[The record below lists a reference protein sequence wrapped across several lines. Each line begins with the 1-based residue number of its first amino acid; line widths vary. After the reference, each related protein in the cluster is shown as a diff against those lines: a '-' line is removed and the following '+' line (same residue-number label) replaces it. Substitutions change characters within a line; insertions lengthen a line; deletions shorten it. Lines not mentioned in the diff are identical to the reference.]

1 MHQFLFNVFASSSAF
16 FSRRSCRDKGD
27 NMRIIIVGTGKVG
40 MALTQHLS
48 VDNEVTVIDENPQ
61 RIDNIINI
69 YDVMGVCGN
78 GASYD
83 VQKEAE
89 VDKAHLLIAT
99 TSSDEINILACLVAK
114 KLGVQHTIAR
124 IRNPE
129 YETQLRFMREDLG
142 LSMSLNPEKAAARE
156 IARVLRF
163 PAAMKLESFSK
174 GRLEL
179 VEYRLPEDSALHGM
193 QLADLYR
200 NIRVRVLICAVSRK
214 GETIIPSGDFVLQ
227 ARDKIYVT
235 SSPHQLEMFFR
246 HLGVFRNRAS
256 SVMIVGAS
264 KMCYYLASELIEM
277 GMSVKIIDQNEQRC
291 VQMGERLP
299 KALVIVGDGTDIEL
313 LHEEGIEQ
321 TDAFVAIT
329 GIDEAN
335 ILMSMCA
342 AKQAG
347 NCKVVA
353 KINRRSLVDLVS
365 DEHMIDSVV
374 SAGSVTAELILQYVK
389 AMQNASASQVKT
401 LHRIVDGRVEA
412 LEFTVTEEM
421 PFIGV
426 PLKDLKL
433 RSGILV
439 AGIVRRSGEIVI
451 PSGNDALRPH
461 DDVIVVTT
469 DTTLQDLR
477 DILE

>member
-1 MHQFLFNVFASSSAF
+1 M
-16 FSRRSCRDKGD
+16 K
-27 NMRIIIVGTGKVG
+27 IIIVGAGKVG
-40 MALTQHLS
+40 LALTQQLS
-48 VDNEVTVIDENPQ
+48 ADNKVTVIDQNPQ
-61 RIDNIINI
+61 LIDNIINI

-78 GASYD
+78 GASYE

-89 VDKAHLLIAT
+89 TDRADLLIAT
-99 TSSDEINILACLVAK
+99 ASSDEINILACLVAK
-114 KLGVQHTIAR
+114 KLGVEHTIAR

-129 YETQLRFMREDLG
+129 YEKQLRFMREELG
-142 LSMSLNPEKAAARE
+142 LSMSINPEKAAARE

-179 VEYRLPEDSALHGM
+179 VEYRLPENSALDGM
-193 QLADLYR
+193 RLSDLYK
-200 NIRVRVLICAVSRK
+200 NIRVRVLICAVARK
-214 GETIIPSGDFVLQ
+214 GETIIPSGDFTLLSG
-227 ARDKIYVT
+227 DKIYLT
-235 SSPHQLEMFFR
+235 AAPDQLSQFFR
-246 HLGVFRNRAS
+246 HLGVFRDRAS

-264 KMCYYLASELIEM
+264 KICYYLASELLAM

-291 VQMGERLP
+291 IQMSERLP
-299 KALVIVGDGTDIEL
+299 KALVIVGDGTDSEL

-342 AKQAG
+342 ARQSG
-347 NCKVVA
+347 DCKVIA

-365 DEHMIDSVV
+365 NGNMIDSVV
-374 SAGSVTAELILQYVK
+374 SARSVTTELIVQYVR
-389 AMQNASASQVKT
+389 AMECASGAKIKT
-401 LHRIVDGRVEA
+401 LHRLVDGAVEA
-412 LEFTVTEEM
+412 LEFGVTKDV

-433 RSGILV
+433 KSGILL
-439 AGIVRRSGEIVI
+439 AGIVRQNGRIAI
-451 PSGNDALRPH
+451 PSGSDVLNLN

-469 DTTLQDLR
+469 DTTLQDIH
-477 DILE
+477 DILQ

>member
-1 MHQFLFNVFASSSAF
+1 MFASGSAF

-142 LSMSLNPEKAAARE
+142 LSMSINPEKAAARE

-179 VEYRLPEDSALHGM
+179 VEYRVPENSALHGM

-200 NIRVRVLICAVSRK
+200 SIRVRVLICAVSRK

-235 SSPHQLEMFFR
+235 SSPHQLEQFFR
-246 HLGVFRNRAS
+246 YLGVFRNKAS

-277 GMSVKIIDQNEQRC
+277 GMSVKIIDQSEQRC
-291 VQMGERLP
+291 IQMGERLP
-299 KALVIVGDGTDIEL
+299 KALVIQGDGTDIEL

-342 AKQAG
+342 AKQSG
-347 NCKVVA
+347 DCKVVA

-365 DEHMIDSVV
+365 DASMIDSIV
-374 SAGSVTAELILQYVK
+374 SARSVTTELIVQYVR
-389 AMQNASASQVKT
+389 AMQSASGARVKT
-401 LHRIVDGRVEA
+401 LHRLVDGAVEA
-412 LEFTVTEEM
+412 LEFGVTEEV
-421 PFIGV
+421 PFVGV

-433 RSGILV
+433 KSGILL
-439 AGIVRRSGEIVI
+439 AGIVRQNGRIVI
-451 PSGNDALRPH
+451 PSGNDVLHVH

-469 DTTLQDLR
+469 DTTLQDIH
-477 DILE
+477 DIISE

>member
-1 MHQFLFNVFASSSAF
+1 MN
-16 FSRRSCRDKGD
+16 
-27 NMRIIIVGTGKVG
+27 IIIVGAGKVG
-40 MALTQHLS
+40 LALTQQLS
-48 VDNEVTVIDENPQ
+48 AENRVTVIDENQ
-61 RIDNIINI
+61 QLIENIINI

-78 GASYD
+78 GASYE

-89 VDKAHLLIAT
+89 AGRADLLIAT
-99 TSSDEINILACLVAK
+99 ASSDEINILACLVAK
-114 KLGVQHTIAR
+114 KLGVRHTIAR

-129 YETQLRFMREDLG
+129 YETQLRFMREELG
-142 LSMSLNPEKAAARE
+142 LSMAINPEKATARE

-179 VEYRLPEDSALHGM
+179 VEYRLPEGSALHGM
-193 QLADLYR
+193 KLLDLYK

-214 GETIIPSGDFVLQ
+214 GETIIPSGDFELH
-227 ARDKIYVT
+227 AGDKIYLT
-235 SSPHQLEMFFR
+235 SSPDQLSQFFR

-264 KMCYYLASELIEM
+264 KICYYLASELLGM
-277 GMSVKIIDQNEQRC
+277 GMSVKIIDQSEQRC
-291 VQMGERLP
+291 VQMSERLP
-299 KALVIVGDGTDIEL
+299 GALVIVGDGTDSEL

-342 AKQAG
+342 AKQSG
-347 NCKVVA
+347 ECKVVA

-365 DEHMIDSVV
+365 DASMIDSIV
-374 SAGSVTAELILQYVK
+374 SARSVTTELIVQYVR
-389 AMQNASASQVKT
+389 AMQSASGARVKT
-401 LHRIVDGRVEA
+401 LHRLVDGAVEA
-412 LEFTVTEEM
+412 LEFGVTEEG
-421 PFIGV
+421 PFGGV

-433 RSGILV
+433 KSGILL
-439 AGIVRRSGEIVI
+439 AGIVRQNGRIVI
-451 PSGNDALRPH
+451 PSGNDVLHVH

-469 DTTLQDLR
+469 DTTLQDIH
-477 DILE
+477 DIISE